1 MFNRNYLTGAK
12 LLREKYLIICKCNK
26 GKSPERFGDEDIYH
40 FSVLA
45 KELPQFISSHVLC
58 TTPNK
63 HLSVL
68 RQMLTVQI
76 PKKLKLAKKAAYSFI
91 DNVSL
96 GCDCP
101 LLALAACHR
110 RGKVC
115 SRLSLFSP
123 LFHARAWRCLRLSSS
138 CGARGGFLPRHDED
152 LREPLVRRQG
162 SQIFIYHAKSQP

>member
-63 HLSVL
+63 HLSASQRLIWALL
-68 RQMLTVQI
+68 RIWKFTVT
-76 PKKLKLAKKAAYSFI
+76 P
-91 DNVSL
+91 
-96 GCDCP
+96 
-101 LLALAACHR
+101 
-110 RGKVC
+110 
-115 SRLSLFSP
+115 
-123 LFHARAWRCLRLSSS
+123 SS
-138 CGARGGFLPRHDED
+138 
-152 LREPLVRRQG
+152 
-162 SQIFIYHAKSQP
+162 IYHMSLWHYFHLGFIFREANEAKPFWMTSFNILLDLEKKSFKFTKSTHTYNQPRVHTWREIV